1 MEKEKEIITGGEANK
16 DNVKELVEKTMNDLA
31 SDPILM
37 RRALLNGLL
46 EVLENEQQILA
57 LVDKINTMWSAATTD
72 KICEYLS
79 AFSKNAQKQE
89 KSLKS

>member
-1 MEKEKEIITGGEANK
+1 MEDNKIISGGEANQ
-16 DNVKELVEKTMNDLA
+16 DNVKELVEKTMNDLI
-31 SDPILM
+31 DNPLLM

-46 EVLENEQQILA
+46 EVLENEQKIVA